1 MRKALFIFALL
12 CLSIIPLNAFAK
24 TFNAESVT
32 LDNGLQLVVIPNHR
46 APVVTHM
53 VWYKVGAA
61 DEPMGS
67 SGMAHYF
74 EHLMFKGT
82 NTVAPG
88 DFSKIVKEL
97 GGNDNAF
104 TSQDYT
110 AYFQSI
116 SVEHLEKMMKME
128 ADRMAN
134 LHPPTEHFN
143 MEKNVVLEERR
154 QRTENDPRG
163 LFFEQMRSALFTN
176 HPYSIPTIGWMD
188 EIKTY
193 EWEDVKAFYDKWYAP
208 NNAIVVISGD
218 ITLKEAEKIARKTY
232 GKLKPKQLPSRQR
245 PFVPPAISETV
256 LVLEH
261 DSIHQENFYHMII
274 APSYGNSRQDALALT
289 MLQEIL
295 SGGPTTRLY
304 KSLAVEQK
312 KAVSVDLYYNGQ
324 MKDYGTLHIAATP
337 VDGGDIKE
345 LENLVYAEINNVI
358 KNGVTEEEVKDAI
371 RRIEDSSVFSRD
383 SFSGPANI
391 FGQALTT
398 GNSIDDVE
406 NWVDDMS
413 KITAEDVQR
422 VAKTYLD
429 LDNPWLRPRVIGYLK
444 PKTTNEKGQDQ

>member
-1 MRKALFIFALL
+1 MRQALLTFALL
-12 CLSIIPLNAFAK
+12 CLTALPSKAFAK

-61 DEPMGS
+61 DEPMGL

-82 NTVAPG
+82 NKIAPG

-110 AYFQSI
+110 AYYQSI
-116 SVEHLEKMMKME
+116 AVEHLEKMMQME
-128 ADRMAN
+128 ADRMMN
-134 LHPPTEHFN
+134 LKPPADHFAS
-143 MEKNVVLEERR
+143 EKKVVLEERR

-176 HPYSIPTIGWMD
+176 HPYSIPTIGWMN

-193 EWEDVKAFYDKWYAP
+193 EWNDVKNFYDTWYAP
-208 NNAIVVISGD
+208 NNAVVIISGD
-218 ITLKEAEKIARKTY
+218 ISLKTAKKLAEKTY
-232 GKLKPKQLPSRQR
+232 GKLKPKELPKRQR
-245 PFVPPAISETV
+245 QLVPPAVSETT
-256 LVLEH
+256 LTLEH
-261 DSIHQENFYHMII
+261 DVIHQDSFYHIMI
-274 APSYGNSRQDALALT
+274 APSYSNNREDALALT

-312 KAVSVDLYYNGQ
+312 KAVSTDLYYHGQ
-324 MKDYGTLHIAATP
+324 MKDYGTIHIAATP
-337 VDGGDIKE
+337 VEGVDIKE
-345 LENLVYAEINNVI
+345 LEGLVYAEINNVI
-358 KNGVTEEEVKDAI
+358 KNGVTEQEIKDAVT
-371 RRIEDSSVFSRD
+371 RIEDSSVFSRD

-406 NWVDDMS
+406 NWVGDMA
-413 KITAEDVQR
+413 KVTADDVQR
-422 VAKTYLD
+422 VAKTYLNIED
-429 LDNPWLRPRVIGYLK
+429 PWLRPRVMGYLK
-444 PKTTNEKGQDQ
+444 PKKNNRKAEE